1 MGQTFNMTDLGRLV
15 GGEWQ
20 LACGRWQVADKV
32 GQRLTRKDDGLY
44 LGDDGLVLPSVFT
57 LEQFKAFCDWHPTFE
72 WEAITSVF
80 TNDDGTLDTGA
91 LEELDSRSAAAG
103 VLVRCI
109 LGIADAEYLQA
120 WEQQCAIDEVQ
131 TKIREI
137 TALKAMS
144 ISEIQ
149 YRDGR
154 LKELSDELAR
164 LQQPAQDQT
173 AATPAPVVVA
183 SNGPALLPAVP
194 NWKMRVQAEATELF
208 LRLLASG
215 ANPTPHSILD
225 SMAQWCR
232 DNEIKTATNINPSA
246 NYLRTHVLG
255 GKHWPP
261 PTMSRE
267 QAKKHVA
274 QVAQTKVAQV
284 AQ

>member
-1 MGQTFNMTDLGRLV
+1 MEQTFNMPDLGRLV

-32 GQRLTRKDDGLY
+32 GQWLIRKDDGLY
-44 LGDDGLVLPSVFT
+44 LTDPENTDALWKHPGDDGLVLPSVFT

-91 LEELDSRSAAAG
+91 LEELDSRGAAAG
-103 VLVRCI
+103 ILVRCI

-137 TALKAMS
+137 TALKAMT
-144 ISEIQ
+144 IAEIQ

-164 LQQPAQDQT
+164 LQQPAPDQT
-173 AATPAPVVVA
+173 AATPAPVAATTSDDKKWTPKKLAELQAYRDVHTMRETETYYGISGA
-183 SNGPALLPAVP
+183 RIRKLLPSKKP
-194 NWKMRVQAEATELF
+194 KATPFAGLIH
-208 LRLLASG
+208 R
-215 ANPTPHSILD
+215 
-225 SMAQWCR
+225 
-232 DNEIKTATNINPSA
+232 
-246 NYLRTHVLG
+246 
-255 GKHWPP
+255 
-261 PTMSRE
+261 
-267 QAKKHVA
+267 AK
-274 QVAQTKVAQV
+274 
-284 AQ
+284 